1 MLSCHAAAG
10 VRRAE
15 KVQLQ
20 KFAAVD
26 APKSRTAYALYLQD
40 QYPQH
45 NNAALTNRDRIAL
58 ISRSWKVLAPDVKER
73 YRQRSQ
79 EECRQRHAHI
89 QTKISQLSAPLSSSR
104 LPTVSAFKSSVTTI
118 GNFAL
123 DQQCQIGALIA
134 GHHKLLQ
141 WKEWVKLTD
150 LSNEFAIL
158 KAVINQRK
166 FDGTGVMLLSDWGDS
181 ADSPCWLAFE
191 YLPRSLQACLA
202 EDGAIQPW
210 LGAAFSIQL

>member
-1 MLSCHAAAG
+1 MPQSL
-10 VRRAE
+10 
-15 KVQLQ
+15 
-20 KFAAVD
+20 
-26 APKSRTAYALYLQD
+26 

-89 QTKISQLSAPLSSSR
+89 QTKISQLSAPLSSSQ
-104 LPTVSAFKSSVTTI
+104 LPTVSAFRSSVTTM

-123 DQQCQIGALIA
+123 NQRCQNGALIA

-141 WKEWVKLTD
+141 WKAWVKFID
-150 LSNEFAIL
+150 MSNEFAIL
-158 KAVINQRK
+158 KAVINRRK
-166 FDGTGVMLLSDWGDS
+166 FDGTGVRGDS

-191 YLPRSLQACLA
+191 YLPRSLQGVWQKMGPSNHGLPQLSSSSLSTAFCLYNRSV
-202 EDGAIQPW
+202 IVMPTLSLQ
-210 LGAAFSIQL
+210 I